1 MLDQPSSAAPQA
13 RVLLS
18 LGILFDQRSGAHLSE
33 CTARQDASSGL
44 QVTPEVP
51 ALMAWCTPLSV
62 GRGSGLR
69 IHIVYQ
75 FLFSC
80 WARIPGRTTSE
91 ESLFCASRGK
101 VHRGEESMETEKE
114 EEAGPSHL
122 NRTLEKW
129 D

>member
-1 MLDQPSSAAPQA
+1 M
-13 RVLLS
+13 LS
-18 LGILFDQRSGAHLSE
+18 LGILSDQRSGAHLSA

-51 ALMAWCTPLSV
+51 ALMTWCSPFSV
-62 GRGSGLR
+62 GRGSGFR
-69 IHIVYQ
+69 IHIVNL

-80 WARIPGRTTSE
+80 WARILERTTSE

-101 VHRGEESMETEKE
+101 VRKGEESMETGKE

-122 NRTLEKW
+122 NRTLGKW